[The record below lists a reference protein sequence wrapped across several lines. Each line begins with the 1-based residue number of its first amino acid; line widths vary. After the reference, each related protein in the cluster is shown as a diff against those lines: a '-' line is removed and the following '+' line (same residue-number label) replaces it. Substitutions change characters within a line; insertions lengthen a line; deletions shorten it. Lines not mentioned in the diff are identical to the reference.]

1 MLDWFVCV
9 TCQRKWCWFFSL
21 DLVVQVRQLP
31 VGDGIWIARHKEDHT
46 EYVLDFIVERKEV
59 MDLDGSIEDNRYKDQ
74 KFRMQVPSEL
84 AFASAVVITYKPW
97 TFTSFSLF
105 VRSADDTYTIII
117 SFLFFYLYFLLSVGV
132 SCWVLSLDYPNFRG
146 TERLCCCCSVYWWI
160 TYAAIRLMCKI
171 ICVWCHDLMC

>member
-9 TCQRKWCWFFSL
+9 MCQRKWCWFFSL
-21 DLVVQVRQLP
+21 NLAIQVRQLP

-84 AFASAVVITYKPW
+84 AFASAVVITYKAW

-105 VRSADDTYTIII
+105 VPSADDTYTIII
-117 SFLFFYLYFLLSVGV
+117 SFLFFYLYIFFPFCWCLMLGFISRLPQLSWDWKALLLLFCLLVN
-132 SCWVLSLDYPNFRG
+132 Y
-146 TERLCCCCSVYWWI
+146 LCCN
-160 TYAAIRLMCKI
+160 
-171 ICVWCHDLMC
+171 